1 MDRNQLKI
9 LCENNLSYPF
19 VDFRQENKQ
28 QDVPIDILEKYQKM
42 RRTILMFRSHSKG
55 DLARLKEKIDN
66 RIGNSDIGKRVIN
79 ALLNKG
85 IIYSKEIMYFV
96 NTDRMA
102 SELGIKYNDIRSSTI
117 NDKIRQ
123 FLLNA

>member
-1 MDRNQLKI
+1 MHRF
-9 LCENNLSYPF
+9 NLFKRLDSSVYAF
-19 VDFRQENKQ
+19 GE
-28 QDVPIDILEKYQKM
+28 
-42 RRTILMFRSHSKG
+42 TIR
-55 DLARLKEKIDN
+55 RLKEKIDN